1 MTVVLVSMT
10 GKIIIGK
17 SLGYGTPA
25 VYDELGVTAWLASSH
40 LLQTLIPWGSGHL
53 PFTDEDVEA

>member
-25 VYDELGVTAWLASSH
+25 VYDELGVTA
-40 LLQTLIPWGSGHL
+40 
-53 PFTDEDVEA
+53 